1 MRDCPCP
8 GDTQVSGGE
17 RQKKDQNKFQHD
29 NCSDREIPTGDTGCT
44 EDAQCSLSW
53 VLKDE

>member
-29 NCSDREIPTGDTGCT
+29 NCSDRDIPTGDTGCT